1 MIEGQTGKNKNMKI
15 DGEFLNNL
23 FASDIFFVY
32 TGAPFELQHKL
43 QELPDE
49 SKMGVKMN
57 IANT

>member
-1 MIEGQTGKNKNMKI
+1 MIEGQTGENKDMET

-23 FASDIFFVY
+23 FANGY
-32 TGAPFELQHKL
+32 TGAPLELQHKL